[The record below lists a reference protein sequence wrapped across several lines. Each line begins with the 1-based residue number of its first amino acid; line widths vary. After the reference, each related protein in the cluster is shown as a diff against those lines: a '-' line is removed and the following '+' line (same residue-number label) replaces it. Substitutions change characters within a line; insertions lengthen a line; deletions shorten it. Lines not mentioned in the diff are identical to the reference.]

1 MYRQL
6 LSLSLVALG
15 LVSWIE
21 SDAQPPTDSVCP
33 TCALREA
40 EGGAADGGAAASQIQ
55 CAAPAPLTSKI
66 ADELQLE
73 TLRAYLERSNS
84 VAGRFGAETAPP
96 DEQGATVELEFDV
109 GEFSYYEK
117 TPDAEIGCDDS
128 VRAPA
133 HVAVRIGDG
142 LLTFEADG
150 LLWKG
155 RHEPSAHFYADTNLA
170 MVTGSYRVPVD
181 LARAH
186 FGKIDVALYASPGH
200 LRGDINAAVVYFR
213 DEAELQR
220 YRQDDWSAFL
230 SRPVVFPFRLAFP
243 DDVCEDGELPFAHG
257 EAMELL
263 GGQSADEWRARA
275 VDLIAATTHTD
286 AVWNDGRETEVT
298 VELGEPVGSTVCL
311 GESFNPLAPASE
323 LALTIPLAGRL
334 RSADARL
341 DTPLSALTVYIDAGV
356 VVRATMIGRPPMT
369 TVSERQRE
377 ALGASADLLFARLEY
392 DFAREPASLDGMVEL
407 LARTEPNRSTRVGCV
422 AFPRGGK
429 SDKGS
434 CRYVFA
440 PPSTATTPVNR
451 P

>member
-15 LVSWIE
+15 LVSWAE
-21 SDAQPPTDSVCP
+21 SEAQPPTDSVCP
-33 TCALREA
+33 TCALPEA
-40 EGGAADGGAAASQIQ
+40 EGGAADGGGTASQIQ
-55 CAAPAPLTSKI
+55 CAAQAPLTSKI

-84 VAGRFGAETAPP
+84 VAGHFGAETAPP

-109 GEFSYYEK
+109 GDFSYYEK

-133 HVAVRIGDG
+133 HVAVRIDDG
-142 LLTFEADG
+142 LLSFEADG

-170 MVTGSYRVPVD
+170 MVTGSYRLPID
-181 LARAH
+181 LARPH
-186 FGKIDVALYASPGH
+186 VGKISVSLYASPGH
-200 LRGDINAAVVYFR
+200 LRGGIDAAVAYLR

-220 YRQDDWSAFL
+220 YRQDDWSAFFA
-230 SRPVVFPFRLAFP
+230 RPVAFPFRLAFP
-243 DDVCEDGELPFAHG
+243 DDACEDGELPFAHD
-257 EAMELL
+257 EAIEPLARR
-263 GGQSADEWRARA
+263 SADEWRARA
-275 VDLIAATTHTD
+275 VDLIASTTRAD
-286 AVWNDGRETEVT
+286 AVWDDGRETEVA
-298 VELGEPVGSTVCL
+298 VELGEPVGGTVCL
-311 GESFNPLAPASE
+311 GASFNPLARASE
-323 LALTIPLAGRL
+323 LALTVPLAGRL

-341 DTPLSALTVYIDAGV
+341 DMPLSALMVYIDAGV
-356 VVRATMIGRPPMT
+356 VVGATMGDRPPIT
-369 TVSERQRE
+369 AVSERQRE
-377 ALGASADLLFARLEY
+377 ALGASADLLLARLDY
-392 DFAREPASLDGMVEL
+392 DFAREPASLNGMVEL
-407 LARTEPNRSTRVGCV
+407 LARTEPNSYTRVGCV